1 MLQWRKRRSDRT
13 GVAPRRA
20 GVHDLDIGDG
30 GFDMKLTRRE
40 FIKATAAT
48 AGMLAAGCATQP
60 EIPVTSAMALRK
72 AKAAG
77 PAKGEW
83 VASTCQGCTQWCAI
97 QIYVQGGRAT
107 RVRGNPLS
115 KTNHGYVCPRGHMI
129 PQQLYD
135 PDRIKGPMKRTN
147 PAKGRGVDPRFV
159 PITWDEALDTVA
171 EKLIE
176 LRKSNE
182 TGKFCYMRGR
192 YSPTS
197 TDLLYGTLPKIFGTG
212 NYFSH
217 SAICCEA
224 EKMGPGLTQG
234 FFGYRDYDLANTNCL
249 VCWGTDPLASNR
261 MVPNVIRRFHEIA
274 ARGTVI
280 AIDPRLS
287 NVAAKA
293 HEWLPV
299 VPGTDGALAGAIAH
313 VLLTEGLWNRE
324 FVGDFKEGRNLFVTG
339 KAVDETSFAEKET
352 NGLVKWWN
360 LELKDRTP
368 AWAEKETAIP
378 AAQIV
383 RVARAMG
390 KAAPK
395 TVVYLSGGV
404 AMTPR
409 GTYTCMAVYAL
420 NGLLGSVDVEG
431 GVWQSPSGPPL
442 GKFASADKYVDDVA
456 KAGSKGKKLDG
467 RGAKDMPAMMNAKP
481 GSGVVTNN
489 VANGMLKDPGAVKVM
504 ISSWSNLNFSC
515 TGADR
520 WDKAMAKV
528 PFFVHMVTNASEMT
542 QFADIVLPSTFN
554 SAEGWS
560 IVTNMGNGYAY
571 ASVQQG
577 AVKRLWD
584 VKQEET
590 EVMWL
595 LAEKLKA
602 KGFANLFDYY
612 SKEFKDPETGKAPT
626 TAMEF
631 SEIAAKMTSAPI
643 WMAKEPLKGDAPING
658 WADFKA
664 KGMFSG
670 AKYTLKKGW
679 GGKFAT
685 ETKKFEFYSE
695 TLKKGLLEH
704 AKTYETTTDDIL
716 AVSGYVA
723 RGELAFV
730 PHYEPPK
737 RHGSM
742 ADYPFTFIDYKSRL
756 NREGRSANLPWYQ
769 EFKKVDPGDMSW
781 EDVLKMNPADGRKL
795 NLKTG
800 DLVRVTSPAGSMTVT
815 LKLWEGVR
823 PGTVSKCFGQGHWA
837 YGRVAAKEYGKAPR
851 GGNNNDILV
860 DDYDRL
866 SGSTARNGGFT
877 GVRIQKA

>member
-1 MLQWRKRRSDRT
+1 MR
-13 GVAPRRA
+13 
-20 GVHDLDIGDG
+20 
-30 GFDMKLTRRE
+30 LTRRT
-40 FIKATAAT
+40 FIMASGAAAGWLAT
-48 AGMLAAGCATQP
+48 GCATGP
-60 EIPVTSAMALRK
+60 ASAPVTSAFVPRK
-72 AKAAG
+72 AKPSA
-77 PAKGEW
+77 PAQGDW
-83 VASTCQGCTQWCAI
+83 VGSTCQGCTQWCAI
-97 QIYVQGGRAT
+97 QIFVQDGRAV

-129 PQQLYD
+129 PQQMYD
-135 PDRIKGPMKRTN
+135 PDRVKTPMKRTN
-147 PAKGRGVDPRFV
+147 PAKGRGIDPKFV
-159 PITWDEALDTVA
+159 PISWDEALDTVA
-171 EKLIE
+171 EKMME
-176 LRKSNE
+176 LRRAGE
-182 TGKFCYMRGR
+182 PGKLLYMRGR

-197 TDLLYGTLPKIFGTG
+197 TDLMYGALPKIWGTA

-261 MVPNVIRRFHEIA
+261 MVPNMIHRFHEIA

-299 VPGTDGALAGAIAH
+299 KPGTDGALAGAIAH

-324 FVGDFKEGRNLFVTG
+324 FVGDFKGGKNLFVAG
-339 KAVDETSFAEKET
+339 QAVDEAAFIEKET
-352 NGLVKWWN
+352 HGLVKWWN
-360 LELKDRTP
+360 LELKSQTP
-368 AWAEKETAIP
+368 AWGERESLIP

-395 TVVYLSGGV
+395 TAVYLSGGV
-404 AMTPR
+404 AMLPR

-420 NGLLGSVDVEG
+420 NGLLGSIDVEG
-431 GVWQSPSGPPL
+431 GVWQSSSAPT
-442 GKFASADKYVDDVA
+442 GKFPSTDKYVDDVA
-456 KAGSKGKKLDG
+456 KLGSKGKKLDG

-489 VANGMLKDPGAVKVM
+489 VANGMLKDPGAVKVF
-504 ISSWSNLNFSC
+504 ISSWTNLNFSC

-520 WDKAMAKV
+520 WDRVMAKV
-528 PFFVHMVTNASEMT
+528 PFFVHMVTNPSEMT

-560 IVTNMGNGYAY
+560 IVTNMGNGYGY
-571 ASVQQG
+571 ASIQQG

-602 KGFANLFDYY
+602 KGFPNLFDYY
-612 SKEFKDPETGKAPT
+612 AKEFKDPETGKAPT
-626 TAMEF
+626 TALEF
-631 SEIAAKMTSAPI
+631 SEIAAKISSAPI
-643 WMAKEPLKGDAPING
+643 WMAKEPPKGDAPITS

-670 AKYTLKKGW
+670 PKYTLKKGW
-679 GGKFAT
+679 GGKFNT
-685 ETKKFEFYSE
+685 PTKKFEFYSE
-695 TLKKGLLEH
+695 ALKKGLLEH
-704 AKTYETTTDDIL
+704 AKTYDTTTDDIL
-716 AVSGYVA
+716 AVCGYVA
-723 RGELAFV
+723 RGEVAFV

-737 RHGSM
+737 RHGSA
-742 ADYPFTFIDYKSRL
+742 ADYPFDFIDYKSLL

-769 EFKKVDPGDMSW
+769 EFKKVDPGDVSYS
-781 EDVLKMNPADGRKL
+781 DVIKMNPADGARL
-795 NLKTG
+795 GLKSG
-800 DLVRVTSPAGSMTVT
+800 DIVTVTSMAGSITVP

-823 PGTVSKCFGQGHWA
+823 SGTVAKCFGQGHWA
-837 YGRVAAKEYGKAPR
+837 YGRVATAKFGQAATI
-851 GGNNNDILV
+851 GGNNNEILV

-866 SGSTARNGGFT
+866 SGSTARNGGYT
-877 GVRIQKA
+877 GVKIVKV